1 MIGKGSFAKV
11 YLAKKKENDNLYAI
25 KAFSKNTILEQKKG
39 LVFIFFSLLLKEK
52 LSQWSDNYA
61 IIVAQKCAQ
70 IVWNVRNSA
79 FAVFGFNACDGRWFK
94 LKS

>member
-39 LVFIFFSLLLKEK
+39 LVFIFCSLFLKEK
-52 LSQWSDNYA
+52 LSQ
-61 IIVAQKCAQ
+61 
-70 IVWNVRNSA
+70 
-79 FAVFGFNACDGRWFK
+79 
-94 LKS
+94 